1 MIDLNYFAFL
11 NDSNATSVL
20 QLVNELIDEGVI
32 PFKLVDRFEG
42 ESVHDHEMRV
52 QADLQETATVALSK
66 GASAFREATAISVL
80 AIVKQG
86 GYLNTTEA
94 KQIEAEGE
102 DPLELFLGKV
112 SRAFSAPTVSR
123 IRTFLR
129 LTLPALEASG
139 VEVTPAHIM
148 AIIRG
153 DGDFTIAGP
162 IRAINDA
169 VRRDGTLSK
178 EDAEYASGVITG
190 DIKDNEDQVRE
201 HFSDG
206 KETQKRKPIEA
217 VYNIAS
223 DDRVDVLFIGIT
235 EDEWRTL
242 QQRMEGYANFRLK

>member
-1 MIDLNYFAFL
+1 MIDLTYFSFL
-11 NDSNATSVL
+11 NDGNAKSVL
-20 QLVNELIDEGVI
+20 EMVNELIDEGAI

-42 ESVHDHEMRV
+42 ESAHDHEMRV

-86 GYLNTTEA
+86 GYLETTEA

-206 KETQKRKPIEA
+206 KETQKRKAIEA
-217 VYNIAS
+217 VYNIS
-223 DDRVDVLFIGIT
+223 ENGVDVLFLNIS
-235 EDEWRTL
+235 EDEWRTV